1 MQIVA
6 ECEHGAGPVQA
17 VCRMWGSKFLVIRGG
32 VGGSHAGTL
41 FLATF
46 LNILQSSILLLLN
59 IIIIVMIISA
69 IPILSI
75 LILSIITMMIT
86 IITRTSA
93 LSRLRADI
101 VGASHAG
108 RASVS
113 LHIPLSVLLH
123 HHQEDDHHLNHLFLY
138 ISHCHFFINII
149 LMSFALAKI
158 MPGFIHMP

>member
-6 ECEHGAGPVQA
+6 ECEHGAGPGQA

-41 FLATF
+41 FLSSF
-46 LNILQSSILLLLN
+46 LNILQSGILLLIII

-75 LILSIITMMIT
+75 IILSIITMMIT

-123 HHQEDDHHLNHLFLY
+123 HHHEDDHRLNNLFLY
-138 ISHCHFFINII
+138 ICHPIAISSSS
-149 LMSFALAKI
+149 SF
-158 MPGFIHMP
+158 

>member
-6 ECEHGAGPVQA
+6 ECEHGAGPGQA

-41 FLATF
+41 FLSSF
-46 LNILQSSILLLLN
+46 LNILQSILLLLLLIII

-75 LILSIITMMIT
+75 LILSIITIMIT

-93 LSRLRADI
+93 LSRLKADI

-123 HHQEDDHHLNHLFLY
+123 HHHEDDHHLNNLFLY
-138 ISHCHFFINII
+138 ISHPIAISSSS
-149 LMSFALAKI
+149 SF
-158 MPGFIHMP
+158 

>member
-6 ECEHGAGPVQA
+6 ECEHGAGPGQA

-41 FLATF
+41 FLSSF
-46 LNILQSSILLLLN
+46 LNILQSSLLLLLL
-59 IIIIVMIISA
+59 IIIIIVVMIISA
-69 IPILSI
+69 I
-75 LILSIITMMIT
+75 LILSIIILSIITIMIT

-123 HHQEDDHHLNHLFLY
+123 HHHEDDHHLNDLFLY
-138 ISHCHFFINII
+138 MYI
-149 LMSFALAKI
+149 
-158 MPGFIHMP
+158 P

>member
-1 MQIVA
+1 MQNVA
-6 ECEHGAGPVQA
+6 ECEHSAGPGQA

-46 LNILQSSILLLLN
+46 LNILQSSILLLL
-59 IIIIVMIISA
+59 IIIMGMIISA
-69 IPILSI
+69 ILIFSI
-75 LILSIITMMIT
+75 IVLSIIVIMIT

-113 LHIPLSVLLH
+113 LHIPLSFLLH
-123 HHQEDDHHLNHLFLY
+123 HHHEGDHQLNDLFLY
-138 ISHCHFFINII
+138 TSQCHFFIIII
-149 LMSFALAKI
+149 LMSFCNS
-158 MPGFIHMP
+158 